1 MQYEM
6 LPSAKCYLN
15 LKDKTITEHTTP
27 LQIILYL
34 NLHLFANIVSLQRVK
49 GWGCAAYTHH
59 QYLKFQKWYELEIC
73 TRDTPC
79 EMMTNNNV
87 IDCITLL
94 VCYLQS
100 RHRLLIMP
108 PKIRSYRTEAT
119 EKCAFDLKIFLWK
132 LFSMD
137 RF

>member
-59 QYLKFQKWYELEIC
+59 
-73 TRDTPC
+73 
-79 EMMTNNNV
+79 
-87 IDCITLL
+87 
-94 VCYLQS
+94 
-100 RHRLLIMP
+100 
-108 PKIRSYRTEAT
+108 
-119 EKCAFDLKIFLWK
+119 
-132 LFSMD
+132 
-137 RF
+137 